1 MSCLACQMYLSYLQV
16 HSDVPFTNWA
26 LSAQS
31 RPSLTF
37 VPSTVLGLQNIV
49 KATKGRRIRCSG
61 YRHNKA
67 PVFADDGDVLVSML
81 PLRNVTFLND
91 PNTLVPDVRVEAT
104 NELRT
109 IQTFPPTPGSTD
121 AMHVRVG
128 AAVTAEELHR
138 WAVADGWALP
148 ADVRL
153 GECVSEVYTLH

>member
-1 MSCLACQMYLSYLQV
+1 MSDCCVCYICSYSFQV
-16 HSDVPFTNWA
+16 YSDVPFTNWA
-26 LSAQS
+26 LNAQS

-37 VPSTVLGLQNIV
+37 VPSTVLGLQNLV

-61 YRHNKA
+61 YRHNRA

-81 PLRNVTFLND
+81 PLRNVTFLDD
-91 PNTLVPDVRVEAT
+91 PNTLVPDVRIEST

-109 IQTFPPTPGSTD
+109 IQTFPSKPESTD
-121 AMHVRVG
+121 RRHVRVG
-128 AAVTAEELHR
+128 AAVTAEELHC

-153 GECVSEVYTLH
+153 GE